1 MSTEFVSFLSPPGK
15 DIKDYNRSFPP
26 AEQPSSIH
34 HIFRDSMYVREE
46 VFVKEQHVPLERELD
61 SEDQDS
67 YHWVV
72 YASVGAPKGQDAKPV
87 RGFGGPSSPRNPL
100 AVGNYASVEKAE
112 SADMKR
118 SRSGSTA
125 TNLPVGVIR
134 LVPPPDAVSRR
145 RRNSTPHSPTPD
157 SAHPEHHHQQDDDDD
172 NIPHPTVFPGERYI
186 RLGRL
191 ATLKDY
197 RGLGLSRLLVNA
209 ALQYARKHPEE
220 FAPPRVEGVALEEA
234 RMEGRHVNDTW
245 KGLVYV
251 HAQKNRTLELWK
263 RYGFEVD
270 EGMGTWDEEGMDHVG
285 MYKRLEIDTQ

>member
-1 MSTEFVSFLSPPGK
+1 MTTQFVSFLGPPGK
-15 DIKDYNRSFPP
+15 DIKDYNRSLPP
-26 AEQPSSIH
+26 SEQPPSIH
-34 HIFRDSMYVREE
+34 HIFRDAMYVREE
-46 VFVKEQHVPLERELD
+46 VFVKEQKVPLERELD
-61 SEDQDS
+61 DDDQHS

-72 YASVGAPKGQDAKPV
+72 YASVGAPKGHEPV
-87 RGFGGPSSPRNPL
+87 VQRGFGSSSL
-100 AVGNYASVEKAE
+100 ATSLESYKPVEKAE
-112 SADMKR
+112 KVDGVR

-134 LVPPPDAVSRR
+134 LVPPPDAASRNR
-145 RRNSTPHSPTPD
+145 RDSTPHSPAAE
-157 SAHPEHHHQQDDDDD
+157 SVSSEAE
-172 NIPHPTVFPGERYI
+172 IAPHPTQFPGERYI

-197 RGLGLSRLLVNA
+197 RGIGLSRLLVNA

-234 RMEGRHVNDTW
+234 RIQGRHVNDTW

-251 HAQKNRTLELWK
+251 HAQKDRTMDLWK

-270 EGMGTWDEEGMDHVG
+270 EGMGVWDEEGMDHVG
-285 MYKRLEIDTQ
+285 MYKRLEIDSQ